1 MITYSKKK
9 AMSLAEVLVS
19 LAVVGVLAIILVPL
33 MLKSTTNK
41 EKFLYKKAINSMQ
54 NAISAVMSEYEAVNA
69 ANFLPELSQNE
80 DIRAQ
85 FASKLNA
92 KGTVRTGDGA
102 GSAANPDFTSAD
114 GMTWWNIPTKWTPG
128 ENYIDVNVDVN
139 GDNGKNIAS
148 DDAASTDKPDQLKI
162 RIMKDGRVVVPEIRA
177 DDDKDWTFE
186 MEYLMSQTA
195 KDN

>member
-1 MITYSKKK
+1 MVVFSKKK

-19 LAVVGVLAIILVPL
+19 LAVVGVLAIILIPL

-85 FASKLNA
+85 IASKLYA
-92 KGTVRTGDGA
+92 RGTVRTGDGA
-102 GSAANPDFTSAD
+102 GSASNPDFTAGD
-114 GMTWWNIPTKWTPG
+114 GMTWWNIPQKWTPG
-128 ENYIDVNVDVN
+128 DSYIDVNVDVN
-139 GDNGKNIAS
+139 GDNGKNISS
-148 DDAASTDKPDQLKI
+148 DDASPTDKPDQLKI
-162 RIMKDGRVVVPEIRA
+162 RIMKDGRVVVPEIGS
-177 DDDKDWTFE
+177 DGNDWTFV
-186 MEYLMSQTA
+186 MDYLMSQSA
-195 KDN
+195 NK